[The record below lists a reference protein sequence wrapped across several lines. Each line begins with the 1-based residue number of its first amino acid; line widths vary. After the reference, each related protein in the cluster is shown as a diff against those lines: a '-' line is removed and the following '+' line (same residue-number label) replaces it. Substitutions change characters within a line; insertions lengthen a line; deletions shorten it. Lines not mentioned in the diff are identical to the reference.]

1 MMKRLVLMMA
11 VSLPLLGGCASLPT
25 AGALPA
31 GYESADASTA
41 VDPAAIDAW
50 WMLYGDAE
58 LEGLVIQAQASAPD
72 AQLAQSRLAEAR
84 ALRSAALF
92 NYNPQGNLRGQAG
105 KAETDQL
112 SGGSPFL
119 STAGETKTA
128 GASFD
133 VSWEIDLFGRRYA
146 ARGKANADLSAARFE
161 VEGAR
166 ASLAANVAQQVF
178 QVRGLDIQLADAN
191 ETVRIQD
198 ALYQMA
204 VTKAERGLVSSSD
217 AERVNADLSQAKA
230 EQARLRAELQAAKRS
245 LLVLVGRGSEP
256 TSALVLTSAL
266 GTVPEV
272 PVTVPSSLLQRRPDV
287 RESEARLRS
296 SMGQRTL
303 SRLALFP
310 TFTLLPGVGWSDAQA
325 ANYGS
330 TTSFWSLSAGMSV
343 PILDLPRLVQQI
355 KVQNARTK
363 QAAIGYQKTVQTA
376 FGETEN
382 TLARLAADRVRVRLL
397 AAGEASGRTAYLA
410 AEKKYAAGLID
421 LASAMDAERAWRG
434 SRSAMT
440 AAQVTALQRSVQAFK
455 ALGGGWPSTPETAG
469 SSR

>member
-11 VSLPLLGGCASLPT
+11 VALPLLGGCATLPA

-31 GYESADASTA
+31 GYESADASSA

-50 WMLYGDAE
+50 WMLYRDAE
-58 LEGLVIQAQASAPD
+58 LEGLVTQALTSAPD
-72 AQLAQSRLAEAR
+72 AQLAQSRLVEAR
-84 ALRSAALF
+84 ALRTAALF
-92 NYNPQGNLRGQAG
+92 SFNPQGNLRGQTG
-105 KAETDQL
+105 KTETDQL
-112 SGGSPFL
+112 SGGSPLL

-133 VSWEIDLFGRRYA
+133 VSWELDLFGRSLA
-146 ARGKANADLSAARFE
+146 ARGKANGDLSAARFE

-178 QVRGLDIQLADAN
+178 QVRGLDIQLADAD

-198 ALYQMA
+198 ALYKIA

-256 TSALVLTSAL
+256 TSSLILTSAL

-272 PVTVPSSLLQRRPDV
+272 PVTLPSSLLQRRPDV

-296 SMGQRTL
+296 AMGLRTL
-303 SRLALFP
+303 SRMALFP
-310 TFTLLPGVGWSDAQA
+310 TFTLLPGAGWSDAQTA
-325 ANYGS
+325 KYGS

-410 AEKKYAAGLID
+410 AKKKYAAGLID

-455 ALGGGWPSTPETAG
+455 ALGGGWPSTPKTAG
-469 SSR
+469 SSQ

>member
-1 MMKRLVLMMA
+1 MKRLVLMMA
-11 VSLPLLGGCASLPT
+11 VSLPLLAGCANLP
-25 AGALPA
+25 AVEALPA
-31 GYESADASTA
+31 GYENAGASATVA
-41 VDPAAIDAW
+41 PAAIDAW
-50 WMLYGDAE
+50 WTLYNDAE
-58 LEGLVIQAQASAPD
+58 LEALVTRALDAAPD

-84 ALRSAALF
+84 AVRSAALSS
-92 NYNPQGNLRGQAG
+92 YYPQGNLRAQAG
-105 KAETDQL
+105 KTETDQI
-112 SGGSPFL
+112 SGAPIQSM
-119 STAGETKTA
+119 AGETKTA

-133 VSWEIDLFGRRYA
+133 VSWELDLFGRSLV

-178 QVRGLDIQLADAN
+178 QVRGLDIQLSDAD

-198 ALYQMA
+198 SLYAMA
-204 VTKAERGLVSSSD
+204 QTRAERGLAAGSD

-256 TSALVLTSAL
+256 TSALALTSAL

-272 PVTVPSSLLQRRPDV
+272 PETVPSSLLQRRPDV

-296 SMGQRTL
+296 AVGLKTL
-303 SRLALFP
+303 SRMALFP
-310 TFTLLPGVGWSDAQA
+310 TFILLPGVGWSDAQA
-325 ANYGS
+325 DRYDS
-330 TTSFWSLSAGMSV
+330 TTSFWSLSAGMSM
-343 PILDLPRLVQQI
+343 PILDLPRLVQQM
-355 KVQNARTK
+355 KVQSARTN

-397 AAGEASGRTAYLA
+397 AAGEASGRAAYLA

-421 LASAMDAERAWRG
+421 LATAMDAERAWRG

-455 ALGGGWPSTPETAG
+455 ALGGGWPSTPETSG
-469 SSR
+469 STR

>member
-1 MMKRLVLMMA
+1 MKRLVLIMA
-11 VSLPLLGGCASLPT
+11 VALPLLGGCATLPV

-31 GYESADASTA
+31 GYESADASAA

-50 WMLYGDAE
+50 WTLYGDAE
-58 LEGLVIQAQASAPD
+58 LEGLVTQALTSAPD

-92 NYNPQGNLRGQAG
+92 SYYPQGNVRAQMG
-105 KAETDQL
+105 KTETDQL
-112 SGGSPFL
+112 SDLPQPPL
-119 STAGETKTA
+119 SGDTKTA

-133 VSWEIDLFGRRYA
+133 VSWELDLFGRSLV

-178 QVRGLDIQLADAN
+178 QVRGLDIQLADAD

-198 ALYQMA
+198 ALYRMV

-230 EQARLRAELQAAKRS
+230 EQARLKAELQAATRS

-296 SMGQRTL
+296 AMGLRTL
-303 SRLALFP
+303 SRMALFP
-310 TFTLLPGVGWSDAQA
+310 TFTLLPGVGWSDSQTATK
-325 ANYGS
+325 GS
-330 TTSFWSLSAGMSV
+330 TSSFWSLSGGMSV

-363 QAAIGYQKTVQTA
+363 QATIGYQKTVQTA

-455 ALGGGWPSTPETAG
+455 ALGGGWPSTPEIAG